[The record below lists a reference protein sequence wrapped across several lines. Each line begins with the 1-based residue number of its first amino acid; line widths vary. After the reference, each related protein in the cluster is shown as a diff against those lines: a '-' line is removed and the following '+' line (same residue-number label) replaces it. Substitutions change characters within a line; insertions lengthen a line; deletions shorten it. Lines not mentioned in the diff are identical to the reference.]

1 VKKLIVPA
9 LLALAVCGLA
19 PARGAAVVETKARK
33 DARMQWWREAR
44 FGMFIHWGLYSVPAG
59 RWNGKTVDGASEWLI
74 NDARIKAAEYEPLQK
89 QFNPVKFDAKEW
101 VRIAKAAGVKYITI
115 TSKHH
120 EGFAM
125 WDTKQTDWSIT
136 NTPYGKDVLKQLAA
150 ACKGSGIRLCFY
162 HSIMDWH
169 NPDYL
174 PRREWDPRPDQKG
187 DYDKY
192 VAFMKAQLKELLTGY
207 GPIGVLWFDGEWE
220 DTWTHDRGK
229 DLYQYVRSLQPDIIV
244 NNRVDTGR
252 SGRGLSGS
260 DDEPAGDFGTPEQT
274 IPANGLPGVDWESCM
289 TMNDSWGYKADDHG
303 WKSSEQ
309 LIRNLVDIAS
319 KGGNYLLNVGPT
331 SEGLIPPE
339 SVERLKAMGAWLKV
353 NGDAIYG
360 TEAGPFTRPQPGW
373 RVTQRPGK
381 LYVHV
386 FSAPD
391 GAVILRGLQSPVK
404 RAYMLADKSRATVR
418 TESTPDGVTITVPQP
433 LPDPVASVVVLEISG
448 KPSVAATHITQA
460 ADGTVSL
467 KASDADTTGSVQYEA
482 DKDSIGYW
490 TEAGST
496 VSWKFDV
503 KAPGTFKT
511 YIVQACESG
520 PAGSEYQVSVGD
532 SSVKGVVKATG
543 SWDSFT
549 TVDLGELTIPAKG
562 TYTLTVK
569 AVSKPSFAVMNL
581 RALTLTP
588 LETK

>member
-1 VKKLIVPA
+1 MKRLIVPA
-9 LLALAVCGLA
+9 LLVLVGCGLV
-19 PARGAAVVETKARK
+19 PARAQVKETKAQK
-33 DARMQWWREAR
+33 DQRMQWWREAR

-59 RWNGKTVDGASEWLI
+59 RWNGKTVDGASEWLL
-74 NDARIKAAEYEPLQK
+74 NDAQIKVADYEPLQK
-89 QFNPVKFDAKEW
+89 QFNPVKFNAKEW
-101 VRIAKAAGVKYITI
+101 VKIAKEAGVKYITI

-125 WDTKQTDWSIT
+125 WDTKQTDWSIM

-169 NPDYL
+169 SPDYL
-174 PRREWDPRPDQKG
+174 PRRAWDPRPDQIA
-187 DYDKY
+187 DFDRY
-192 VAFMKAQLKELLTGY
+192 VTYLKAQLKEILTGY

-220 DTWTHDRGK
+220 NTWTHDRGK
-229 DLYQYVRSLQPDIIV
+229 DLYNYVRELQPGIIV

-252 SGRGLSGS
+252 SGMGGMSTG
-260 DDEPAGDFGTPEQT
+260 DEPAGDFGTPEQT

-289 TMNDSWGYKADDHG
+289 TMNDSWGYKIDDHG

-339 SVERLKAMGAWLKV
+339 SVERLKAMGAWLRV
-353 NGDAIYG
+353 NGEAIYG
-360 TEAGPFTRPQPGW
+360 TKAGPFVRPQPGW

-391 GAVILRGLQSPVK
+391 GKVTLRGLEAPVTQ
-404 RAYMLADKSRATVR
+404 AYMLADKTRAAVK
-418 TESTPDGVTITVPQP
+418 TEATADGLVISLPEP
-433 LPDPVASVVVLEISG
+433 LPDPVASVVVLGIIG
-448 KPSVAATHITQA
+448 DPAVATTHIAQA
-460 ADGTVSL
+460 ADGTIAL
-467 KASDADTTGSVQYEA
+467 KATDAETTGSVQYEA

-490 TEAGST
+490 TDGGST

-503 KAPGTFKT
+503 KTPGSFK
-511 YIVQACESG
+511 VQVAQACE
-520 PAGSEYQVSVGD
+520 PATAGSEYQVSVGD
-532 SSVKGVVKATG
+532 SAVKGVVKATTG
-543 SWDSFT
+543 WGDVT
-549 TVDLGELTIPAKG
+549 TVDLDPLTIPAAG

-569 AVSKPSFAVMNL
+569 AVTKPGFAVMNL
-581 RALTLTP
+581 RGVTLTP
-588 LETK
+588 AESK